1 MDEWWSY
8 SLSDLLLFSPRTYYR
23 LLQRHNETVWPAQI
37 LALGAGFSILLLLG
51 RPSERHS
58 RVISA
63 ILALLWTW
71 IGWAFLWSR
80 YGTIN
85 PAAIYFAWL
94 FTIQA
99 VLLLWYGVL
108 RSHLRFTPERD
119 AWRRLGLCLFVA
131 ALAVYPLLGL
141 ILGRP
146 WKQAEVFGIFPDP
159 TALAT
164 LGLMLRAEGRSR
176 WKLMVIPVLWCAI
189 AGATLWVLARANA

>member
-1 MDEWWSY
+1 MDDWWSY

-37 LALGAGFSILLLLG
+37 LALGAGFSILLLFHG
-51 RPSERHS
+51 PSERHS

-71 IGWAFLWSR
+71 VGWAFLWSR

-85 PAAIYFAWL
+85 PAAAYFAWL

-99 VLLLWYGVL
+99 VLLVWYGVF
-108 RSHLRFTPERD
+108 RSNLRFIPEWD
-119 AWRRLGLCLFVA
+119 ARRRLGLCLFVA
-131 ALAVYPLLGL
+131 ALAVYPWLAI

-164 LGLMLRAEGRSR
+164 LGLMLKAEGHSR

-189 AGATLWVLARANA
+189 AGATLWALALADA